1 MTTLPLFPIW
11 ILDMVGSALVI
22 LLAGLAFT
30 RAGRLKAA
38 DPENALWLFLYW
50 FTLTLLA
57 FALFR
62 SLGHIFKH
70 LLVVSG
76 QTEVWRV
83 VSPFSGGLNSIAFV
97 AIASV
102 SLFFHNIQRLY
113 RRMLANHRQLE
124 STSREILE
132 LNREME
138 ALVIERTMSE
148 MALGIADGIRNPL
161 HVIGGFSHRL
171 MKKTSPDDPAREWA
185 AHIVQEAKRLE
196 NMVERFEA
204 LAQKK
209 EAFFT
214 QVDLNAI
221 IRDILKMIQD
231 EFSKKDIELVKF
243 LHPAPIYGRLNA
255 HLLKVALA
263 HLLRNAIE
271 ATQPQGRIRV
281 ATTVEGHQAVLIIQ
295 DSGRGMP
302 PEVAAKVFEPFY
314 TTKVGGTGLGMVF
327 VSQIVDEHRGA
338 ITLDSQVGQGTTV
351 TIKFP
356 VRFAEAG
363 DLAGSSGK
371 TPQGV

>member
-1 MTTLPLFPIW
+1 
-11 ILDMVGSALVI
+11 
-22 LLAGLAFT
+22 
-30 RAGRLKAA
+30 
-38 DPENALWLFLYW
+38 
-50 FTLTLLA
+50 
-57 FALFR
+57 
-62 SLGHIFKH
+62 
-70 LLVVSG
+70 
-76 QTEVWRV
+76 
-83 VSPFSGGLNSIAFV
+83 
-97 AIASV
+97 
-102 SLFFHNIQRLY
+102 
-113 RRMLANHRQLE
+113 
-124 STSREILE
+124 
-132 LNREME
+132 
-138 ALVIERTMSE
+138 MSE

-196 NMVERFEA
+196 HMVERFEA

-231 EFSKKDIELVKF
+231 EFSRKDIELVKF
-243 LHPAPIYGRLNA
+243 LHPAPIYSRLNA

-338 ITLDSQVGQGTTV
+338 ITLDSQVGRGTTV

-363 DLAGSSGK
+363 DLTGSSGK
-371 TPQGV
+371 TPQGS